1 MIGMMSEYA
10 GYGYGS
16 MILGSILNIVI
27 IVVIVGAAL
36 MWLNR
41 TGALGVDKERI
52 AVIEKDVHD
61 IKRMVE
67 DIKGKL
73 EEI

>member
-1 MIGMMSEYA
+1 MNGMMS
-10 GYGYGS
+10 GTGYGS

-27 IVVIVGAAL
+27 IVVIIGVAL
-36 MWLNR
+36 MWLNK
-41 TGALGVDKERI
+41 TGTLGADKERI
-52 AVIEKDVHD
+52 AIIEKDVHD

-67 DIKGKL
+67 EINSKL